1 MDIVRYPTAADL
13 SRFAMNREQPEALYG
28 LPKEVKFCRRCVI
41 SNQRPSS
48 VVEYKKAKEAK
59 QETIGFGDEG
69 ICDACRYH
77 EMKEKQIDW
86 DMREKSLVEL
96 LNKYRRNDGGYEV
109 IVPGSGGKD
118 SAYTSHVLKY
128 KYGMNP
134 LTVTW
139 APHKYTEIGWKN
151 FENWIHVGGM
161 DNILFT
167 PNGRLHR
174 YLTRQAFLN
183 LLHPFQPFIVGQ
195 RIIGPLMAAKF
206 GVKLVMYG
214 ENQAEYGNNPKD
226 NLRPNMDPKFFSVSN
241 PEEMV
246 LGGRSVKDILSEGEF
261 TLNDFAPYIP
271 QSADFLERN
280 GVEVHY
286 LGYYLKWDPQ
296 ECYYYAVENTG
307 FQANSERTEGTYSKY
322 SSIDDQID
330 MFHYYTTLV
339 KFGIGRAT
347 YDAAQEIR
355 NGKITREEG
364 VQLVRK
370 YDQEFP
376 RKYFNDFLEYISVIE
391 DKFYATVDKF
401 RSPHLWAHEN
411 GEWKLRHAV
420 WHESEKN
427 SAR

>member
-1 MDIVRYPTAADL
+1 
-13 SRFAMNREQPEALYG
+13 MNNTYFG
-28 LPKEVKFCRRCVI
+28 LPKKVIFCKHCVI

-48 VVEYKKAKEAK
+48 TVEFKHT
-59 QETIGFGDEG
+59 QEENKVTIGFDLKGV
-69 ICDACRYH
+69 CDACRYS
-77 EMKEKQIDW
+77 ETKE
-86 DMREKSLVEL
+86 REINWERREDQLVAL
-96 LNKYRRNDGGYEV
+96 LEKYRRKDGSYDV

-118 SAYTSHVLKY
+118 SAFTSHILKY

-139 APHKYTEIGWKN
+139 APHKYTDIGWTN
-151 FENWIHVGGM
+151 FEKWVHVGGL

-195 RIIGPLMAAKF
+195 RIIGPMMAAKF
-206 GVKLVMYG
+206 GVQLVMYG
-214 ENQAEYGNNPKD
+214 ENQAEYGNNPDD
-226 NLRPNMDPKFFSVSN
+226 NYVPTMDRKFFSVKN
-241 PEEMV
+241 PGEMI
-246 LGGRSVKDILSEGEF
+246 LGGNSVEDIIAEGNF
-261 TLNDFAPYIP
+261 SLGDFSPYIP
-271 QSADFLERN
+271 PSAKYLDDK

-322 SSIDDQID
+322 SSIDDRID
-330 MFHYYTTLV
+330 MFHYYTTLI

-355 NGKITREEG
+355 NGKIKEI
-364 VQLVRK
+364 
-370 YDQEFP
+370 F
-376 RKYFNDFLEYISVIE
+376 
-391 DKFYATVDKF
+391 
-401 RSPHLWAHEN
+401 
-411 GEWKLRHAV
+411 
-420 WHESEKN
+420 
-427 SAR
+427 

>member
-1 MDIVRYPTAADL
+1 MTKAY
-13 SRFAMNREQPEALYG
+13 FG
-28 LPKEVKFCRRCVI
+28 LPEEVLFCKRCVI

-48 VVEYKKAKEAK
+48 SVEFKHRPDEKKA
-59 QETIGFGDEG
+59 TIGFGDDG
-69 ICDACRYH
+69 VCDACRYH
-77 EMKEKQIDW
+77 DVKEAEIDW
-86 DMREKSLVEL
+86 GQREQALMKMLDQH
-96 LNKYRRNDGGYEV
+96 RRSDGGYDV

-118 SAYTSHVLKY
+118 SAYTSHILKY

-139 APHKYTEIGWKN
+139 SPHKYTEIGWEN
-151 FENWIHVGGM
+151 FESWIHVGGL

-174 YLTRQAFLN
+174 YLTQQAFLN

-214 ENQAEYGNNPKD
+214 ENQAEYGNAVAENRKPT
-226 NLRPNMDPKFFSVSN
+226 MDRKFFSVGN
-241 PEEMV
+241 PEDMI
-246 LGGRSVKDILSEGEF
+246 LGGRVVKDIVAEKRF
-261 TLNDFAPYIP
+261 TLNDFAPYIAP
-271 QSADFLERN
+271 DASYLEGR

-330 MFHYYTTLV
+330 MFHYFTTLI

-355 NGKITREEG
+355 NHKITREEG
-364 VQLVRK
+364 VNLVKK

-376 RKYFNDFLEYISVIE
+376 MKYYKEFLAYLDITE
-391 DKFYATVDKF
+391 DQFWAAVDKF
-401 RSPHLWAHEN
+401 RSPHLWVKEA
-411 GEWKLRHAV
+411 GEWKLKHAV
-420 WHESEKN
+420 WHEAS
-427 SAR
+427 SGQRP